1 MAPALLRV
9 SRSERGG
16 DDHVTFLL
24 QELSFIRESVL
35 NPRHY
40 HSRLVE
46 QFQGWI
52 GCFRPRSR
60 GAAAGSSSSS
70 SGGYQNVRISFA
82 AAIQCP
88 SVMPMERRSSI
99 LYPGDSEPA
108 LLLKNFMGKI
118 RIPCLDDTVSSEAAN
133 TAINHIF
140 AGTMART
147 LSQVCGHPVDT
158 VKTRM
163 QIREPTKKLRKWKKK
178 IISKHIGIG
187 PVGVDNWFFKGPADL
202 YRGVT
207 GAILGTVPNALLYF
221 AVYETSTSKLE
232 KYLPKGAVH
241 VVSASMGTIVAS
253 IVRVPADTL
262 KHRVQAYMHPN
273 VFEAFR
279 SVVTAEGIGGLYKGF
294 WPTLLRDVPEIAI
307 QFGVYEKLRGVVQAK
322 RNVTK
327 LTTPEHLALGACAG
341 AIAATITMPLD
352 LVKTHQQCGIGQGI
366 PRIVMSVMEEKGAA
380 GLFTGVGARA
390 LHVSLMSALFFGLFE
405 YCKMVMKPD
414 RIGLDKLL
422 LPKIWSKRRTKI
434 WKRQFIRH

>member
-46 QFQGWI
+46 QFQRWV

-88 SVMPMERRSSI
+88 SVMPMERSSSI
-99 LYPGDSEPA
+99 LSPGNGEST

-147 LSQVCGHPVDT
+147 LSQV
-158 VKTRM
+158 
-163 QIREPTKKLRKWKKK
+163 
-178 IISKHIGIG
+178 
-187 PVGVDNWFFKGPADL
+187 
-202 YRGVT
+202 
-207 GAILGTVPNALLYF
+207 
-221 AVYETSTSKLE
+221 
-232 KYLPKGAVH
+232 
-241 VVSASMGTIVAS
+241 
-253 IVRVPADTL
+253 
-262 KHRVQAYMHPN
+262 
-273 VFEAFR
+273 
-279 SVVTAEGIGGLYKGF
+279 
-294 WPTLLRDVPEIAI
+294 
-307 QFGVYEKLRGVVQAK
+307 
-322 RNVTK
+322 
-327 LTTPEHLALGACAG
+327 
-341 AIAATITMPLD
+341 
-352 LVKTHQQCGIGQGI
+352 
-366 PRIVMSVMEEKGAA
+366 
-380 GLFTGVGARA
+380 
-390 LHVSLMSALFFGLFE
+390 
-405 YCKMVMKPD
+405 
-414 RIGLDKLL
+414 
-422 LPKIWSKRRTKI
+422 
-434 WKRQFIRH
+434 